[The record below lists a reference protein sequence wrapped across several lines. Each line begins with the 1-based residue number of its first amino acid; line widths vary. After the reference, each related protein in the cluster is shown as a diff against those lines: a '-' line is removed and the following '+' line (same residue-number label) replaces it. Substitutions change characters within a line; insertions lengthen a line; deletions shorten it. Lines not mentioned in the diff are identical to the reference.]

1 MVEARNTRE
10 TPYVNRVVPTHL
22 LPFVHAI
29 LLDDTQTTTNQCNL
43 LAWVQ
48 LCALYLES

>member
-22 LPFVHAI
+22 LPFVYAI
-29 LLDDTQTTTNQCNL
+29 LLDDIHTSNNRQQQISAIC
-43 LAWVQ
+43 
-48 LCALYLES
+48 